1 MRYKRLDSV
10 SWKNFLDTLNSIGN
24 SNYPEELYLKIKEW
38 VLENID
44 IFSVQPFS
52 KYNIIEYCRLDIVRH
67 PIYKAQVEREELA
80 FFIKN
85 LNKYSFN
92 DKESIARV
100 ISELFQYLFIFKVN
114 KVCKFCDSDGM
125 LIYKNI
131 VNSKLVYECP
141 QCGNAIYV
149 NDEVNQS
156 FDKLTIPSKS
166 DLEEG
171 GLLK

>member
-67 PIYKAQVEREELA
+67 PVCNAQVERDELA

-85 LNKYSFN
+85 LNN
-92 DKESIARV
+92 P
-100 ISELFQYLFIFKVN
+100 N
-114 KVCKFCDSDGM
+114 
-125 LIYKNI
+125 
-131 VNSKLVYECP
+131 LV
-141 QCGNAIYV
+141 
-149 NDEVNQS
+149 
-156 FDKLTIPSKS
+156 
-166 DLEEG
+166 
-171 GLLK
+171 